1 MQDLF
6 VAIAMVFV
14 LEGLFY
20 ASAPEK
26 AQDMMRELIAL
37 PPEMLRKAGLIV
49 AAIAVIAIIM
59 IRR

>member
-1 MQDLF
+1 MQDLL
-6 VAIAMVFV
+6 VAIGMAFV

-37 PPEMLRKAGLIV
+37 PPEVLRKAGLIV
-49 AAIAVIAIIM
+49 AAIAVVAIIL